1 MTASTLLWHCRDY
14 RFDLAARPRVMGIV
28 NVTPDSFSDGGQ
40 FLDPSVAVDHA
51 LRLVEEGADI
61 LDVGGES
68 TRPNATPVDV
78 AEEFRRVLPVVAELA
93 RRTAVPISIDTM
105 KAEVARACLD
115 AGASI
120 VNDVAGFRDAAMIA
134 VAKAFDAG
142 IVVMHMAGTPLT
154 MQANPTYADVVA
166 EVDAF
171 FAERIATLTAA
182 GLDPETI
189 CLDPGIGFGKTLDH
203 TLAQLRH
210 LGTHQRHGR
219 PICLGVSR
227 KGFLGQLTGRDRP
240 DRMAGTLAVS
250 CFALAAGAAQVLRV
264 HDVAPHRDVVRVW
277 MAISSLDPTEN
288 P

>member
-1 MTASTLLWHCRDY
+1 MIWTCRQH
-14 RFDLAARPRVMGIV
+14 RFDLAARPLVMGIV
-28 NVTPDSFSDGGQ
+28 NVTPDSFSDGGK
-40 FLDPSVAVDHA
+40 FHDPSAAVAHG
-51 LRLVEEGADI
+51 LRLAEDGADI
-61 LDVGGES
+61 LDIGGES
-68 TRPNATPVDV
+68 TRPNATPVSV
-78 AEEFRRVLPVVAELA
+78 EEELRRVVPVVAELVK
-93 RRTAVPISIDTM
+93 RTAVPISIDTM

-115 AGASI
+115 AGACI
-120 VNDVAGFRDAAMIA
+120 VNDVAGFRDPDMTA
-134 VAKAFDAG
+134 VAKAFGAG
-142 IVVMHMAGTPLT
+142 VVVMHMRGTPQT
-154 MQANPTYADVVA
+154 MQQNPQYADVVA

-182 GLDPETI
+182 GLDPEAI

-210 LGTHQRHGR
+210 LGTHLHHGR

-250 CFALAAGAAQVLRV
+250 CFALAQGAVHVLRV
-264 HDVAPHRDVVRVW
+264 HDVAPHRDAVAVW
-277 MAISSLDPTEN
+277 RAVFPLHTPEC